1 MGAQNRLLLKIVG
14 TALVGPF
21 CLPPLIFGSYLGI
34 CWVRIHTTSLYYV
47 EYPFFLGASISTA
60 VAALSIFLTLHGV
73 WRRSY
78 YGVVFVPPVL
88 FGLVFMIQI
97 PDLIP
102 YLNRSMVADS
112 DFLSNSRAFL
122 QSWYEQNHRFPNSE
136 TEFQD
141 AMAKGSVVWRN
152 QIEPL
157 PVESAYSQ
165 HGTRLPYQVVVL
177 ANATGPR
184 LRNLSSR
191 PGIIYYA
198 TSTDQ
203 QRFWI
208 TMTGLQNDTATAA
221 TVKRIADLPNELVV
235 VLSGGEKTEGF

>member
-14 TALVGPF
+14 TALVGLF
-21 CLPPLIFGSYLGI
+21 CLPPLIFGLYLGI

-112 DFLSNSRAFL
+112 DFLSTPERSCSLGTNRITGFRTVRRSFRT
-122 QSWYEQNHRFPNSE
+122 P
-136 TEFQD
+136 
-141 AMAKGSVVWRN
+141 WRKA
-152 QIEPL
+152 PW
-157 PVESAYSQ
+157 
-165 HGTRLPYQVVVL
+165 
-177 ANATGPR
+177 
-184 LRNLSSR
+184 
-191 PGIIYYA
+191 
-198 TSTDQ
+198 
-203 QRFWI
+203 F
-208 TMTGLQNDTATAA
+208 
-221 TVKRIADLPNELVV
+221 
-235 VLSGGEKTEGF
+235 GEIR

>member
-112 DFLSNSRAFL
+112 DFLSTPERSCSLGTNRITGFRTVRRSFRTPWRKAPWFGEIRYSRCLLKVPIPNTVRDCPIRWLFSQTLPGRGFAT
-122 QSWYEQNHRFPNSE
+122 FPQGQGLFTTPPQRISRD
-136 TEFQD
+136 F
-141 AMAKGSVVWRN
+141 GSR
-152 QIEPL
+152 
-157 PVESAYSQ
+157 
-165 HGTRLPYQVVVL
+165 
-177 ANATGPR
+177 
-184 LRNLSSR
+184 
-191 PGIIYYA
+191 
-198 TSTDQ
+198 
-203 QRFWI
+203 
-208 TMTGLQNDTATAA
+208 
-221 TVKRIADLPNELVV
+221 
-235 VLSGGEKTEGF
+235 

>member
-73 WRRSY
+73 WREKLLRCRVRSPSSFRS
-78 YGVVFVPPVL
+78 GFHDPDSGPNSATSTVAWWL
-88 FGLVFMIQI
+88 IQTFS
-97 PDLIP
+97 PTP
-102 YLNRSMVADS
+102 ERS
-112 DFLSNSRAFL
+112 L

-184 LRNLSSR
+184 LRNFPQGQGLFTTPPQRISR
-191 PGIIYYA
+191 DFG
-198 TSTDQ
+198 S
-203 QRFWI
+203 R
-208 TMTGLQNDTATAA
+208 
-221 TVKRIADLPNELVV
+221 
-235 VLSGGEKTEGF
+235 